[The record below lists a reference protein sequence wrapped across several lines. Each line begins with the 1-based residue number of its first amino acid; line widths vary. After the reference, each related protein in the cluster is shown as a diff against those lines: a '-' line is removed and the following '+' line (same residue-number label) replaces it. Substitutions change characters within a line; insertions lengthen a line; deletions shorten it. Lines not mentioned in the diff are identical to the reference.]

1 MPRAGGP
8 PAGPPARRPL
18 GAWSELGELVTDDM
32 VSALAV
38 TGSPSACAQQLVER
52 LGGLAD
58 RVALFLPF
66 QCSEETLTQLVAEL
80 RAASA

>member
-1 MPRAGGP
+1 
-8 PAGPPARRPL
+8 
-18 GAWSELGELVTDDM
+18 M